1 MLKYKH
7 ICDKC
12 KKEVE
17 QDSAKIPNDWV
28 KLWFKVKSYSYPDE
42 YVEKSLCEDCS
53 KELGIVRD
61 KRQSEDTHLSSIG
74 DRLVEI
80 LTEIMQGE
88 THV

>member
-17 QDSAKIPNDWV
+17 QDSVNVPNDWI
-28 KLWFKVKSYSYPDE
+28 KLWFKVKAYSYPDE

-53 KELGIVRD
+53 KALGVVRD
-61 KRQSEDTHLSSIG
+61 KSQSVDEHLSSVG
-74 DRLVEI
+74 DRLVDI
-80 LTEIMQGE
+80 LTEIMQGDKN
-88 THV
+88 V

>member
-1 MLKYKH
+1 MIKYRH

-17 QDSAKIPNDWV
+17 QDSVSIPNDWV
-28 KLWFKVKSYSYPDE
+28 KLWFKVKVYSYPDE
-42 YVEKSLCEDCS
+42 YVEKALCEDCS

-61 KRQSEDTHLSSIG
+61 KRQSEDKHLSSIG

-80 LTEIMQGE
+80 ISEIAQGDKN
-88 THV
+88 V

>member
-17 QDSAKIPNDWV
+17 QDSVNVPNDWV
-28 KLWFKVKSYSYPDE
+28 ELWFKVKSYSYMDD
-42 YVEKSLCEDCS
+42 YIKKSLCEKCS
-53 KELGIVRD
+53 KELGVVRD
-61 KRQSEDTHLSSIG
+61 ERKSEETHNRSIG
-74 DRLVEI
+74 DRLVDI